1 MLLSD
6 REIKQRKLIDVPT
19 EKNFRATSYDV
30 TVGKIITVEGKEV
43 EDLVLRPSGVV
54 QVISSERITLPHD
67 ITSLAMVK
75 TDLCNKGILA
85 LNIGIAGPGYSGH
98 LSSPL
103 LNFSKTDFYLT
114 KDEVFLRLVFQE
126 CYVSPRQKFSDLIS
140 DEDYIAT
147 RKKQAI
153 NFSDKFLNV
162 EAIATEAGKKTFG
175 DFKDQAFKMVP
186 ILIGSL
192 AVVTFLLTFGVNY
205 ANRSIWSS
213 DDIKKENIKA
223 ELLREVGAAR
233 ESGLESKM
241 QELERRIQKLNDDQE
256 QRTNEAAKSKKP

>member
-43 EDLVLRPSGVV
+43 DDLVLQPSGVV
-54 QVISSERITLPHD
+54 QVVSRERIALPHD

-75 TDLCNKGILA
+75 TDLCNRGILA

-114 KDEVFLRLVFQE
+114 KDEVFFELKDE
-126 CYVSPRQKFSDLIS
+126 VSPGVFKTL
-140 DEDYIAT
+140 E
-147 RKKQAI
+147 
-153 NFSDKFLNV
+153 NFICVIMPVRLS
-162 EAIATEAGKKTFG
+162 
-175 DFKDQAFKMVP
+175 
-186 ILIGSL
+186 
-192 AVVTFLLTFGVNY
+192 
-205 ANRSIWSS
+205 
-213 DDIKKENIKA
+213 
-223 ELLREVGAAR
+223 
-233 ESGLESKM
+233 
-241 QELERRIQKLNDDQE
+241 
-256 QRTNEAAKSKKP
+256 